1 MEKNNKFLKYLYYIF
16 QSINMLISLA
26 VPIFIKKIVDA
37 VSDKDYALFK
47 FNAIIFCVLIL
58 AFIFTLA
65 LSYYFMIYYEE
76 KELRRLRSK
85 FYKYLGFESLNN
97 LKSKSLGSIIQLFN
111 SDLEGLRA
119 FIIEMPYKRIVK
131 GIYLVLII
139 FLMLRENILLSASIL
154 ILLPIF
160 YFIQNKM
167 SEKEAV
173 VNKSI
178 EEANEKLNGNIEEF
192 YNYNY
197 TIKAFNSSEDTII
210 KNEAGLD
217 KYLEKVFERLKID
230 IVYDYFMSNGLL
242 NILDLI
248 IYIFGGFLVFKGSV
262 SIGTLILFSQYVSKL
277 WNPIEFYMSY
287 PREKSLYE
295 MHKERLDSVI
305 NFESKLIDE
314 DAKDFESLE
323 LKDLSIE
330 YNELILD
337 KINLEIKKGD
347 KILIKGGN
355 GTGKTSLLRAIAGI
369 ESDYSGELFLNGSRV
384 DKESNLLN
392 KMIRLV
398 PDKADIF
405 YGSIEENINMFSNK
419 SVNKDT
425 KIIKALEKNNLCL
438 DTVLASSMN
447 NLSGGEKKLIEL
459 ERTFQ
464 STGDIFIFDEPLNY
478 IDKNNTELVI
488 DCIKDFTK
496 DKTVVLVSHNESIE
510 KIADKVY
517 EIKNK
522 KLIRVK

>member
-1 MEKNNKFLKYLYYIF
+1 MKKNNKLIKYLYYIF

-37 VSDKDYALFK
+37 VSDKNYALFK

-58 AFIFTLA
+58 AFISTLA
-65 LSYYFMIYYEE
+65 FSYYFMIYYEE

-85 FYKYLGFESLNN
+85 FYNYLGFESLNN

-111 SDLEGLRA
+111 SDVEGIRS
-119 FIIEMPYKRIVK
+119 FIIEIPYKRVVK
-131 GIYLVLII
+131 AIYLVLII
-139 FLMLRENILLSASIL
+139 ILMLRENIYLSASIL
-154 ILLPIF
+154 IILPIF

-173 VNKSI
+173 VNKAI
-178 EEANEKLNGNIEEF
+178 EEANEKLNSNIEEF

-242 NILDLI
+242 NVLDLI
-248 IYIFGGFLVFKGSV
+248 IYIFGGFLVLKGSV

-287 PREKSLYE
+287 PRERSLYE

-323 LKDLSIE
+323 LKDLSIT
-330 YNELILD
+330 YNEIILD
-337 KINLEIKKGD
+337 KINLEIKKGE
-347 KILIKGGN
+347 KILIKGSN
-355 GTGKTSLLRAIAGI
+355 GSGKTSLLRAISGL
-369 ESDYSGELFLNGSRV
+369 ETDYSGEIFLNGCEV
-384 DKESNLLN
+384 DKESNILN
-392 KMIRLV
+392 KIIRLV

-405 YGSIEENINMFSNK
+405 YGNIEENINMFSNK

-425 KIIKALEKNNLCL
+425 KIIKALGKNNLCL

-459 ERTFQ
+459 ERAFQ
-464 STGDIFIFDEPLNY
+464 STGEVFIFDEPLNY
-478 IDKNNTELVI
+478 IDKNNSDLLIE
-488 DCIKDFTK
+488 CIKDFTK
-496 DKTVVLVSHNESIE
+496 DKTVILVSHNESIE

-522 KLIRVK
+522 KLIRIK